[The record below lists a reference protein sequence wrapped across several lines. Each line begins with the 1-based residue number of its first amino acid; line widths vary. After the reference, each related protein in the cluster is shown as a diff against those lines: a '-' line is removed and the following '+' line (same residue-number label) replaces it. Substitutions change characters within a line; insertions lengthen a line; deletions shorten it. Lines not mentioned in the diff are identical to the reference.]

1 LTGESPETKGQWG
14 VQSPDADELE
24 CFLAERGVWL
34 LRTAKLLTGS
44 REAAEDLLQAAL
56 ERLLRNRCRVVGD
69 PEGYLRRIMYNL
81 AADGWRRRNTRIAG
95 LRRLLAG
102 TAADAAAPAGP
113 ELVDL
118 RDQLVRLMLRL
129 PARQRTVIV
138 LRYWEGHSEAEVAE
152 LLGCSVGN
160 VKSAASRG
168 MARLR
173 ELGDSAAVSPGGEP
187 AGQPQPAGRNSR

>member
-1 LTGESPETKGQWG
+1 M
-14 VQSPDADELE
+14 QSRDTVELE
-24 CFLAERGVWL
+24 AFLAERGAPL

-44 REAAEDLLQAAL
+44 REAGEDLLQAAL
-56 ERLLRNRCRVVGD
+56 ERFLRHRHKIDGD
-69 PEGYLRRIMYNL
+69 PEGYLRRTLYNL
-81 AADGWRRRNTRIAG
+81 AADGWRRRGTKIAG
-95 LRRLLAG
+95 LRKLRAAAIGGGPAG
-102 TAADAAAPAGP
+102 T
-113 ELVDL
+113 EIVDL
-118 RDQLVRLMLRL
+118 RDALIRLLLRL

-173 ELGDSAAVSPGGEP
+173 ELSGEP
-187 AGQPQPAGRNSR
+187 AVGAQPAGRNSR

>member
-1 LTGESPETKGQWG
+1 VRRKP
-14 VQSPDADELE
+14 PDIDSLEL
-24 CFLAERGVWL
+24 FLADRGKPL

-44 REAAEDLLQAAL
+44 QQAAEDLLQAAL
-56 ERLLRNRCRVVGD
+56 ERLIKHWHAIDGD
-69 PEGYLRRIMYNL
+69 PEGYLRRTLYNL
-81 AADGWRRRNTRIAG
+81 AADGWRRRQTSIAG
-95 LRRLLAG
+95 LRRLRAG
-102 TAADAAAPAGP
+102 HAATAADPAET

-118 RDQLVRLMLRL
+118 RDALIRLMLQL
-129 PARQRTVIV
+129 PARQRAVIV

-173 ELGDSAAVSPGGEP
+173 ELGDQEQRFVRAQA
-187 AGQPQPAGRNSR
+187 